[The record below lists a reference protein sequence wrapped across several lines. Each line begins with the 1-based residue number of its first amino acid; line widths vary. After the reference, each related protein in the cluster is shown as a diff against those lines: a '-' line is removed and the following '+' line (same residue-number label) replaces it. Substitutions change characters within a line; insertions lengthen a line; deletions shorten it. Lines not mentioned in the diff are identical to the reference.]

1 MLRNAWAT
9 ARVAWVAL
17 ALLTAGLDAS
27 AAADHAAPAPAPAHA
42 AAPAASTAVAA
53 HGAVVPENKPT
64 PAVAPPAPDGK
75 VAATQ
80 SADELA
86 GRLGRALAS
95 QKGGKNTAALAHL
108 IAGTPAPPP
117 SEPAPASAT
126 AHAKPAGHG
135 ATRQAGRAG
144 AAHAAA
150 PHAAAPHEMHWA
162 YDGEA
167 GPQAWARL
175 KPEFQACASG
185 KRQSPIHIEESA
197 TLPGPA
203 EPLQLGYRPS
213 TGSVV
218 NNGHTIQVDLEGDNT
233 LTVRGTTYRLVQF
246 HFHHPAEEKVNHKGF
261 AMVVHLVHKSD
272 DGRLAVIA
280 VLMDPGADSTLLRK
294 VFTYMPLDTADRVRL
309 PAGLVDLNELLPQ
322 DQRYYQFLGS
332 LTTPPCTEG
341 VLWLVLKQPVTL
353 GRDQLRLFAQQ
364 FPNNARPTQALN
376 GRPVREAQ

>member
-1 MLRNAWAT
+1 MKRLHLFNPLSHCTQAAMPRTLLAC
-9 ARVAWVAL
+9 
-17 ALLTAGLDAS
+17 ALLMAGMVTAGAAGDHPAPSAEPVVAPHS
-27 AAADHAAPAPAPAHA
+27 AAAEKK
-42 AAPAASTAVAA
+42 
-53 HGAVVPENKPT
+53 PEKATESKPE
-64 PAVAPPAPDGK
+64 DRK
-75 VAATQ
+75 VAAARST
-80 SADELA
+80 DELA
-86 GRLGRALAS
+86 NRLGTALIAH
-95 QKGGKNTAALAHL
+95 KGDKNTAALAHL
-108 IAGTPAPPP
+108 ITGA
-117 SEPAPASAT
+117 PAPAPVETQAASSSPTGHSAR
-126 AHAKPAGHG
+126 KL
-135 ATRQAGRAG
+135 
-144 AAHAAA
+144 AARSVSA
-150 PHAAAPHEMHWA
+150 HAAAPHEMHWA
-162 YDGEA
+162 YEGEA
-167 GPQAWARL
+167 GPQAWASL
-175 KPEFQACASG
+175 KAEFQTCSTG

-280 VLMDPGADSTLLRK
+280 VLMDPGAESTLLRK

-309 PAGLVDLNELLPQ
+309 PTGLVDLNELLPQ

-364 FPNNARPTQALN
+364 FPNNARPVQALN
-376 GRPVREAQ
+376 GRAVREAQ

>member
-1 MLRNAWAT
+1 MPRNAWAT

-17 ALLTAGLDAS
+17 AVLTAGLDAS

-53 HGAVVPENKPT
+53 HGAVVPENKPA

-117 SEPAPASAT
+117 SEPAPASAPP

-135 ATRQAGRAG
+135 ATKQAGRVV
-144 AAHAAA
+144 AA
-150 PHAAAPHEMHWA
+150 HAAAPHEMHWA

-185 KRQSPIHIEESA
+185 RRQSPIHIEESA

-364 FPNNARPTQALN
+364 FPNNARPVQALN
-376 GRPVREAQ
+376 GRAVREAQ